1 MTDSAGQKD
10 RPGAGS
16 YSEEMRVEG
25 IPINCYLNH
34 NPETRSV
41 EIVRVMPRGIPDELV
56 KAFPTE
62 DEAWAWV
69 RNEFRLRRL
78 P

>member
-16 YSEEMRVEG
+16 YSLEMNVEG
-25 IPINCYLNH
+25 MHINCYLNH
-34 NPETRSV
+34 SPATGTAEV
-41 EIVRVMPRGIPDELV
+41 VRMMPSGVPDELV
-56 KAFPTE
+56 KAFPNE
-62 DEAWAWV
+62 EEAWAWV
-69 RNEFRLRRL
+69 RNEVRLRRL

>member
-16 YSEEMRVEG
+16 YSLEMRVEG
-25 IPINCYLNH
+25 LPINCYLNH
-34 NPETRSV
+34 HPKTGKV
-41 EIVRVMPRGIPDELV
+41 EIVRMMPRGVPDQLV
-56 KAFPTE
+56 KDFSDE
-62 DEAWAWV
+62 DSAWAWV
-69 RNEFRLRRL
+69 RNEYRLRRM